1 MHIIKKEKGF
11 SFILSYFVYF
21 YAFESN
27 KMIQSGFNLS
37 IANLKK
43 WEGGGGQRTQI
54 QLPIIKVH
62 KMDLLFRN
70 IITSIV
76 HDHYYSI
83 TAEIH

>member
-37 IANLKK
+37 IAYLKK
-43 WEGGGGQRTQI
+43 WERGGGKEHKSNY
-54 QLPIIKVH
+54 QLLKFIKW
-62 KMDLLFRN
+62 
-70 IITSIV
+70 IS
-76 HDHYYSI
+76 SS
-83 TAEIH
+83 EI